1 MTSEEMTSKYCS
13 DQQIIE
19 LARKISAKY
28 GDSEKRTFDIPLYQS
43 CIRACLNE
51 TCHQM
56 GLRVADT
63 EEFRKL
69 LIENLKKL

>member
-1 MTSEEMTSKYCS
+1 MNYQEVLKLYCT
-13 DQQIIE
+13 DQKIIE
-19 LARKISAKY
+19 LSRKVSAKY

-43 CIRACLNE
+43 CIHACLNE

-56 GLRVADT
+56 GLRVANT

-69 LIENLKKL
+69 LIENLEKL

>member
-1 MTSEEMTSKYCS
+1 MTSEEMLKLYCT
-13 DQQIIE
+13 DQEIIE
-19 LARKISAKY
+19 LARKVSAKY
-28 GDSEKRTFDIPLYQS
+28 GDPYKKTFNIPLYKS
-43 CIRACLNE
+43 CIHACLNE

-69 LIENLKKL
+69 LIENLEKL

>member
-19 LARKISAKY
+19 LARKVSAKY

-43 CIRACLNE
+43 CIHACLNK

-56 GLRVADT
+56 GLRVANT

-69 LIENLKKL
+69 LIENLEKL